1 MNKNKQKRVLHN
13 SEIIISQLKIIK
25 ELAEQVNENSVNKG
39 NDQSI
44 KYIVAESAETT
55 TKINDKMNDNKVNT
69 TIIDQMPRNSTV
81 RRRTELFYS
90 DNYDSP
96 RTTTNGNNDGYV
108 SVGSKRGS
116 GLANILESWDNF
128 VAFIF
133 SVWKG
138 VWTSE
143 VLLYLIPL
151 PIITACI
158 YFVIITIMEG
168 LYHAI
173 FNEI

>member
-1 MNKNKQKRVLHN
+1 MG
-13 SEIIISQLKIIK
+13 
-25 ELAEQVNENSVNKG
+25 VNKG

-81 RRRTELFYS
+81 RRRTELFY
-90 DNYDSP
+90 
-96 RTTTNGNNDGYV
+96 NDGYV